1 MKYFK
6 MIWKKINK
14 NLKNMNKFEN
24 FCLQYKKYNNNLLII
39 KIYKNFKILNSLL
52 F

>member
-14 NLKNMNKFEN
+14 NLKNMKKFEN
-24 FCLQYKKYNNNLLII
+24 FCLQYT
-39 KIYKNFKILNSLL
+39 KI
-52 F
+52 